1 MTNKRE
7 GILGSLTLQNVVQM
21 SAFPFLPIWD
31 ERSCSRSSFNKG
43 LCLVWWLFCF
53 LDMLCSPYNHKW
65 ICPGG
70 PAGPTAEKQK
80 QEVTEK
86 HFFPSKLCCSSHP
99 AEIWCRKKYSSKVK
113 KAIIKI
119 SWKGMIL
126 DWKGARCS
134 PSGRTKGAILTLS
147 GKWDSLDC
155 WDSCFTARCFFKKRL
170 LSQIPR
176 TFNNGMLVPQTWFNL
191 KSRAIWK
198 QEGQI

>member
-1 MTNKRE
+1 M
-7 GILGSLTLQNVVQM
+7 SAVVQGIVSTRDCAWSGGY
-21 SAFPFLPIWD
+21 SAFLICCAAHTTINGFVLEDQPAQLQKSKNKK
-31 ERSCSRSSFNKG
+31 ERKNIF
-43 LCLVWWLFCF
+43 
-53 LDMLCSPYNHKW
+53 SPQNFVV
-65 ICPGG
+65 P
-70 PAGPTAEKQK
+70 
-80 QEVTEK
+80 
-86 HFFPSKLCCSSHP
+86 SHP

-113 KAIIKI
+113 KAIMKI

-155 WDSCFTARCFFKKRL
+155 WDSCYTARCFFKKRL

-176 TFNNGMLVPQTWFNL
+176 TFNNGMLVPRTWFNL